1 VFLYPAGSVGHVV
14 HSGVSRPQNVDA
26 VFFILEWDRYG
37 FHKKRVRTR
46 YAEVVFLHPAR
57 FLGHVVHSSASVA

>member
-1 VFLYPAGSVGHVV
+1 VGHVV

-46 YAEVVFLHPAR
+46 YAEVVFLHPVR
-57 FLGHVVHSSASVA
+57 FVGHVVHSSVSVA

>member
-1 VFLYPAGSVGHVV
+1 VGHVV

-46 YAEVVFLHPAR
+46 YAEVVFLHPVR
-57 FLGHVVHSSASVA
+57 FVGHVVHSSASEA

>member
-1 VFLYPAGSVGHVV
+1 VGHVV

-46 YAEVVFLHPAR
+46 YAEVVFLHPVR
-57 FLGHVVHSSASVA
+57 FVGHVVHSSASVA

>member
-1 VFLYPAGSVGHVV
+1 VGHVV